1 MINSYAKAESRIY
14 RDESGALRI
23 LAQDKKSIDQNNIVF
38 NSANLSNWFKW
49 RKEDYEEKLYPS
61 EDLTRDWYVNFLITQ
76 NTKNSLQQALI
87 LNPSNLNIIEKYANK
102 LDELSVKDT
111 TNSKQLKEK
120 ASWYRSKLNVV
131 PVSRE

>member
-1 MINSYAKAESRIY
+1 M
-14 RDESGALRI
+14 
-23 LAQDKKSIDQNNIVF
+23 
-38 NSANLSNWFKW
+38 
-49 RKEDYEEKLYPS
+49 YPS